1 MRRRSF
7 VPLALSAAAFPGAY
21 AQTAGGYPNRPLKL
35 VVTYP
40 PGGSSD
46 LMCRIMAQKMGALW
60 GQQVLVDNRAGAA
73 GALGMEFA
81 ARQPPDGYTILFG
94 NIGPG
99 IINPMLSKVPYDTA
113 KDFIPISLVATGACA
128 MVVNSNSPYHTL
140 DQFLAAA
147 RAKPG
152 GQNFGSAG
160 PGSLSHLFGEMLN
173 RSGKIQAVHVP
184 YKGGV
189 AAVTDLLAGQIDFM
203 INEFLP
209 LIQHIRSGRLRA
221 LAVSGEKRSPQLP
234 EVPTFVES
242 GFPDMVALNSWMV
255 YLQAGTP
262 KPVVEQVRT
271 TLAKAMK
278 DPDLVRQFYD
288 MGVEALSSTPE
299 QLQKFTAAE
308 AVKFG
313 RLIKE
318 RNIHGE

>member
-7 VPLALSAAAFPGAY
+7 VPLALSATAFPGAY
-21 AQTAGGYPNRPLKL
+21 AQTAGGYPNHPIKL

-128 MVVNSNSPYHTL
+128 MVVNSSSPYHTL
-140 DQFLAAA
+140 DEFLAAA

-160 PGSLSHLFGEMLN
+160 AGSLSHLFGEMLN

-189 AAVTDLLAGQIDFM
+189 AAVTDLIAGQLDFM

-262 KPVVEQVRT
+262 KPVVDQVRT

-278 DPDLVRQFYD
+278 DPELIKQFYD
-288 MGVEALSSTPE
+288 MGVDALSSTPE